1 MAIVEK
7 SKTLV
12 SPVKGLPHE
21 AVMETEKNSKE
32 LGLNHLGFV
41 RVAAIQVLVSLSN
54 LYDYAKQNS
63 GPLKPAVGK
72 VEGAVT
78 TVVTPVFNKFK
89 DVPDAFL
96 LFLDHKICE
105 VTNKFDKHAPPVAKQ
120 VVSQASVL
128 IQVTTEKAQS
138 FVKEART
145 GGPKAAFNYA
155 ATEYKYFV
163 VTNSV
168 KVWAKLDQYKPIH
181 AVGSKALPLA
191 ANLSGRYN
199 DLVTDMTKRGY
210 SVVGY
215 LPLVPVDDNVKAY
228 EKEEDAAEKKGDTTT
243 ATDGNKSSSDSDTD

>member
-1 MAIVEK
+1 
-7 SKTLV
+7 
-12 SPVKGLPHE
+12 
-21 AVMETEKNSKE
+21 METEKNSKE

-72 VEGAVT
+72 VEGVVT
-78 TVVTPVFNKFK
+78 TVVTPVYNKFK
-89 DVPDAFL
+89 DVPDTLL
-96 LFLDHKICE
+96 LFLDHKVGE
-105 VTNKFDKHAPPVAKQ
+105 VSNKFDKHAPPMAKK

-128 IQVTTEKAQS
+128 IQATAEKAQS

-163 VTNSV
+163 VTSSV
-168 KVWAKLDQYKPIH
+168 KVWAKLNQYKPIH
-181 AVGSKALPLA
+181 VVGNKALPLA
-191 ANLSGRYN
+191 ANLCGMYN

-210 SVVGY
+210 PVVGY
-215 LPLVPVDDNVKAY
+215 LPLVPVDDIVKAY
-228 EKEEDAAEKKGDTTT
+228 EKEQDAAQKKGDTTT
-243 ATDGNKSSSDSDTD
+243 ASDGNKSLSSSESSSDSDTD

>member
-1 MAIVEK
+1 
-7 SKTLV
+7 
-12 SPVKGLPHE
+12 
-21 AVMETEKNSKE
+21 METEKKNSKE

-89 DVPDAFL
+89 DVPDTLL
-96 LFLDHKICE
+96 LFLDHKVGE
-105 VTNKFDKHAPPVAKQ
+105 VSNKFDKHAPPLAKQ
-120 VVSQASVL
+120 VVSQAHVL
-128 IQVTTEKAQS
+128 IQMTTEKAQS

-168 KVWAKLDQYKPIH
+168 KVWVKLNRYKPIH
-181 AVGSKALPLA
+181 AVGNKALPLA
-191 ANLSGRYN
+191 ANLSGKYN
-199 DLVTDMTKRGY
+199 GLVTDMTKMGY
-210 SVVGY
+210 PVVGY
-215 LPLVPVDDNVKAY
+215 LPLVPVDDIVKAY
-228 EKEEDAAEKKGDTTT
+228 EKEQDAAQKKGDTTT
-243 ATDGNKSSSDSDTD
+243 TPTDGNKSSSDSDTD

>member
-1 MAIVEK
+1 
-7 SKTLV
+7 
-12 SPVKGLPHE
+12 
-21 AVMETEKNSKE
+21 METEKTRSKF
-32 LGLNHLGFV
+32 LLASQISTTTLN
-41 RVAAIQVLVSLSN
+41 
-54 LYDYAKQNS
+54 KNS

-89 DVPDAFL
+89 D
-96 LFLDHKICE
+96 ICE

-138 FVKEART
+138 FVKEACT

-155 ATEYKYFV
+155 ALRQVLRCDQLT
-163 VTNSV
+163 
-168 KVWAKLDQYKPIH
+168 KL
-181 AVGSKALPLA
+181 ALA

-215 LPLVPVDDNVKAY
+215 LPLVPVDDIVKAY